1 MRPYGKTNRLAQAN
15 YISLIVSARQII
27 SFFFAWGRQMSG
39 PEVFSQVN
47 AFRLSETSGSD
58 KRYGTSGLRS
68 FFML

>member
-1 MRPYGKTNRLAQAN
+1 
-15 YISLIVSARQII
+15 
-27 SFFFAWGRQMSG
+27 MSG

-68 FFML
+68 FFYAMNTKVLVKKNCVLERLDYNFL